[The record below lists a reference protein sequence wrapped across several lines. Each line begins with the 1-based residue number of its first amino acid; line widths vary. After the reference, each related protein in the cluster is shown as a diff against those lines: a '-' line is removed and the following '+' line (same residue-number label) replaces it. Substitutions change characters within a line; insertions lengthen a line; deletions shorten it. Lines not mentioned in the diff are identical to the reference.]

1 MGKLF
6 GKKNDDGFEKGM
18 DALEAIGA
26 RIDAGK
32 NNICRPPSEVD
43 HLQKTYETAYPQVLN
58 GETSGIHVRQNGND
72 GTVQELIVTFG
83 KRAYSPAHTHPHYSV
98 VEVLEGTVT
107 DSVRDKVFKK
117 GEWYLTGPN
126 EVHSSQSFSGAV
138 IRVFNTA
145 DAFIAREIFSAQK
158 YIKRDKLKIKEAG

>member
-6 GKKNDDGFEKGM
+6 GKKNDHGFEKAM
-18 DALEAIGA
+18 DALETYGAKMDAI
-26 RIDAGK
+26 K
-32 NNICRPPSEVD
+32 NNLCRVPSEVN
-43 HLQKTYETAYPQVLN
+43 HLQRAYETAYPQVLN
-58 GETSGIHVRQNGND
+58 GETSGIHVRQQGND
-72 GTVQELIVTFG
+72 GVVQELIVSFG

-107 DSVRDKVFKK
+107 DSVRDKAFKK

-138 IRVFNTA
+138 IRVFNTD
-145 DAFIAREIFSAQK
+145 DAFIAREIFSAQR
-158 YIKRDKLKIKEAG
+158 YIKRDKLKMKQNA